1 MATGNAGVVMY
12 TTSWCPYCARA
23 RKLFED
29 KGVQYTEVDVDA
41 VDGARAEM
49 QQRSGR
55 TSVPQ
60 ILVGDRHLGG
70 YDDTSALDR
79 KGELDPLLAA
89 ARAA

>member
-1 MATGNAGVVMY
+1 MY
-12 TTSWCPYCARA
+12 TTSWCPYCSRA

-29 KGVQYTEVDVDA
+29 KGVKYTEIDVEA
-41 VDGARAEM
+41 VDGARAQM

-60 ILVGDRHLGG
+60 IFVGDRHLGG

-79 KGELDPLLAA
+79 RGELDTLLAA
-89 ARAA
+89 ARGA